1 MFQYIKNGSIT
12 SVKGFKA
19 AGLYSGIKKKKKD
32 LALIF
37 SEQECTAAGTFTLN
51 KVKAAPLLVSQE
63 IIKNGN
69 KVKAVLV
76 NSGNA
81 NACTGEQG
89 HEDAILSQKVCAEKL
104 GIAQQEVLI
113 ASTGVIGQR
122 LPMDVLIHG
131 INQIVPELSD
141 NGGIEANEA
150 ILTTDKKIKSFA
162 VEGVVNDKVIT
173 VGGISKGS
181 GMIMPN
187 MATMLAFIG
196 TDIII
201 EKALL
206 QKALSEAVSNTF
218 NKISVDGETSTND
231 MVIVMANGTSG
242 IQVKDNSKEY
252 DIFYELLETVCRD
265 MAKAIVSDGEGAT
278 KLVTLAVKNAKTKAD
293 ADLVGKTISNSP
305 LVKTALH
312 GADAN
317 WGRILSSIGMSGADV
332 DPAEVSINFN
342 DLAILSPGYKLSL
355 DEKAASAILSK
366 SEFTI
371 NIDLGAGSE
380 STTWWT
386 CDFSEEYI
394 SINADYRS

>member
-1 MFQYIKNGSIT
+1 MFQYIKNGSVT

-19 AGLYSGIKKKKKD
+19 AGIYSGIKKKKKD
-32 LALIF
+32 LALIY
-37 SEQECTAAGTFTLN
+37 SEQECSAAGTFTLN
-51 KVKAAPLLVSQE
+51 KVKAAPLLISKQ
-63 IIKNGN
+63 IINNGN

-89 HEDAILSQKVCAEKL
+89 HEDAILAQKVCAEKL
-104 GIAQQEVLI
+104 GIAQQEVLV

-131 INQIVPELSD
+131 INQIVPELSFT
-141 NGGIEANEA
+141 GGIDANEA
-150 ILTTDKKIKSFA
+150 ILTTDKKIKAFA

-196 TDIII
+196 TDVSIDNS
-201 EKALL
+201 LL
-206 QKALSEAVSNTF
+206 QKALSEAVSCTF

-231 MVIVMANGTSG
+231 MVIVMANGISG
-242 IQVKDNSKEY
+242 VEIKAGSEEY
-252 DIFYELLETVCRD
+252 NIFYEMLEAVCRD

-278 KLVTLAVKNAKTKAD
+278 KLVTLSIKNAKTKAD
-293 ADLVGKTISNSP
+293 ADIVGKTISNSP
-305 LVKTALH
+305 LVKTAIH

-317 WGRILSSIGMSGADV
+317 WGRILSSIGMSGADI
-332 DPAEVSINFN
+332 DPAEVSIKFN
-342 DLAILSPGYKLSL
+342 DLEILSPGYKLSL

-380 STTWWT
+380 SATWWT